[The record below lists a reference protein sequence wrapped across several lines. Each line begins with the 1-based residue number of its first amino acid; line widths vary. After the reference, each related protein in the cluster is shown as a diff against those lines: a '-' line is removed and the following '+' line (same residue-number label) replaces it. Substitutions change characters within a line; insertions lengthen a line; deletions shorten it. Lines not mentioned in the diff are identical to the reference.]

1 MKKFNLINFF
11 LILGLI
17 SACASA
23 KNIKGNGNVVAEKR
37 NVSNFEKVV
46 VDGSFKVFIEHSKNE
61 TLEIEAEEN
70 ILPHIISEVRGD
82 VLRIYTE
89 NNVQTTETIKVRIG
103 SDEVDYVELNGSG
116 KIEIDNFQND
126 RLSVEMNGSGKIY
139 ANGKTKDFDV
149 EINGSGKVES
159 QNLKAE
165 NVDVEINGSGK
176 VEISSERS
184 INSDINGSGKII
196 YHGNPTNISNSV
208 NGSGKIVKGS

>member
-17 SACASA
+17 SSCASA
-23 KNIKGNGNVVAEKR
+23 KNINGNGNVIAEKR

-70 ILPHIISEVRGD
+70 ILPHIVSEVRGN

-89 NNVQTTETIKVRIG
+89 DDVRTTETIKIRIG
-103 SDEVDYVELNGSG
+103 SDEVEYVELNGSG
-116 KIEIDNFQND
+116 KIEINNFEND
-126 RLSVEMNGSGKIY
+126 KLGVEMNGSGKIY
-139 ANGKTKDFDV
+139 ANGKTKDFEV
-149 EINGSGKVES
+149 EINGSGKVETK
-159 QNLKAE
+159 NLKAE

-176 VEISSERS
+176 VEIRSERS
-184 INSDINGSGKII
+184 INSDVNGSGKII
-196 YHGNPTNISNSV
+196 YHGNPTIISNSV